1 MGNFLSLFWVENI
14 KLWKRI
20 STKIM
25 PLILIAVVFGL
36 LGLVKLESNVVSTA
50 RMQQSGASVQA
61 VPGGWKA
68 ALELQD
74 KALQQQID
82 AAQKSTHQ
90 LDKNSLDSDKRQ
102 LAENQY
108 DLAHN
113 QRPAT
118 LSEDGSYNTKATI
131 PFWKN
136 VMSSGMWQFVAL
148 LAIIACSALVAG
160 EFGEGTMKTMLP
172 RPFARWQILTAKLLV
187 IVVYTLFLSVLAYL
201 CTLAAI
207 AAYFGTGGIG
217 DSALLWLH
225 GSIVAMPGFA
235 ASLLG
240 EALDFC
246 TALVYVLLG
255 FALSAVSR
263 SRALATGL
271 SIFLMFSGSLF
282 GLVATHFIWGKLIFF
297 VDTNFSGFLVS
308 GAPFYGITLPLAL
321 LICGAYAL
329 LFLAGSYLAF
339 DKRDVA
345 G

>member
-36 LGLVKLESNVVSTA
+36 CGLVKLEAGVVSTVRA
-50 RMQQSGASVQA
+50 QQSGASEQA

-68 ALELQD
+68 ALEIQD
-74 KALQQQID
+74 QSLQQQID

-90 LDKNSLDSDKRQ
+90 LDKNSLDADKRQ
-102 LAENQY
+102 LAENKY

-118 LSEDGSYNTKATI
+118 LDDSGKANLSAST
-131 PFWKN
+131 PFWRN
-136 VMSSGMWQFVAL
+136 VMGSSMWQIVAL

-160 EFGEGTMKTMLP
+160 EFSEGTMKTMLP
-172 RPFARWQILTAKLLV
+172 RPFARWQILTAKLLA
-187 IVVYTLFLSVLAYL
+187 VVCYTLFLSVISYL
-201 CTLAAI
+201 STLAAI
-207 AAYFGTGGIG
+207 AAYFGTAGIG
-217 DSALLWLH
+217 SPLLLWLH
-225 GSIVAMPGFA
+225 GSIAAVPGFP

-240 EALDFC
+240 MLLDFC
-246 TALVYVLLG
+246 SALIYVLLG

-271 SIFLMFSGSLF
+271 SIFLMFGGSLF

-297 VDTNFSGFLVS
+297 VDTNFSDFLVS

-329 LFLAGSYLAF
+329 LFLVGSYLAF
-339 DKRDVA
+339 DERDVM